1 MRSTGAIRGLY
12 VIADTSVISGDLVD
26 AVTKVIEGGAC
37 VVQYRDKS
45 EKQMRRLR
53 EATALRQLC
62 QQHGVTFIIN
72 DDVEL
77 ALETGADGV
86 HLGKD
91 DAAIEFAQRQLGKKS
106 IIGISCYNDLER
118 GREAIAAGAGYIA
131 LGSFYP
137 STVKPDAVR
146 ANETLLTEAKQEFT
160 VPVVAIGG
168 ITPEMVPDWLRPVPM
183 RWPSL
188 AEYLVQPIYAV
199 RQKVTPRCLT
209 IHFTPKDP
217 IYEQVFR
224 PLQTGQPA
232 HSWRRQFT
240 GEGIQGSG
248 GRPGIFYPW

>member
-168 ITPEMVPDWLRPVPM
+168 ITPENGTRLVAAGADA
-183 RWPSL
+183 L
-188 AEYLVQPIYAV
+188 AVISGIFGTTNIRGAAESYA
-199 RQKVTPRCLT
+199 TL
-209 IHFTPKDP
+209 FNNS
-217 IYEQVFR
+217 F
-224 PLQTGQPA
+224 
-232 HSWRRQFT
+232 HS
-240 GEGIQGSG
+240 QGSDL
-248 GRPGIFYPW
+248 